1 MPENGVLAVEE
12 SLPCRVTCC
21 TCLRTAR
28 ETGALGW
35 AMLETKTAST
45 FPIPVCVCVCV
56 CVHAHALGDTVQI
69 DTSVSSSFDERG
81 SGPSGLP
88 AQCIFPHLGTADA
101 PSPPQCCFL

>member
-1 MPENGVLAVEE
+1 MPENGVLAAEE

-21 TCLRTAR
+21 TCLCTAR

-56 CVHAHALGDTVQI
+56 CVCARARARIREHSTDRHLCL
-69 DTSVSSSFDERG
+69 F
-81 SGPSGLP
+81 
-88 AQCIFPHLGTADA
+88 IF
-101 PSPPQCCFL
+101 